1 MQKKKKQKGNNERI
15 KQKPIRMGT
24 QELKGENTRVNAESK
39 VRIPQMPLIL
49 RVRLW
54 DYMQVLFNWKPVH
67 LKKKKKKRQAR

>member
-1 MQKKKKQKGNNERI
+1 
-15 KQKPIRMGT
+15 MGT

-54 DYMQVLFNWKPVH
+54 DYKQVLFNWKPVH
-67 LKKKKKKRQAR
+67 LKKKKKKGKRARDLGTTNINFNAGEGC